1 MLRKICTFI
10 ALVTIYSLT
19 NANDQIEAR
28 LEFFPAANAKGSVIV
43 SPAGGCEKNETLI
56 SAILNA
62 NFNAVRIDHCTGRI
76 RSNWRV
82 TRITALGSVPDGDL
96 LSDYAN
102 TIRWLKKEGHGD
114 STIILLGQAQ
124 SGGII
129 NRMAYAKSLESR
141 GKKEQIDID
150 AFKPVAGFIVYYPF
164 CALGR
169 VPPVASKPYLG
180 FFAGKDD
187 FDNPYY
193 GCQVTKPTAVGAKE
207 YVVYLDAKHG
217 FDNEYY
223 VDNKKLIGRTKAKN
237 NFTIEYS
244 KANAEASTI
253 KLKAFLNSF

>member
-129 NRMAYAKSLESR
+129 NRMTYAKSLESR
-141 GKKEQIDID
+141 GKKEQIDRM
-150 AFKPVAGFIVYYPF
+150 K
-164 CALGR
+164 
-169 VPPVASKPYLG
+169 
-180 FFAGKDD
+180 
-187 FDNPYY
+187 
-193 GCQVTKPTAVGAKE
+193 QV
-207 YVVYLDAKHG
+207 
-217 FDNEYY
+217 
-223 VDNKKLIGRTKAKN
+223 I
-237 NFTIEYS
+237 
-244 KANAEASTI
+244 
-253 KLKAFLNSF
+253 